1 MTKLDQIGRKIRR
14 KSKYFEEITKN
25 MAFRRIVLS
34 DKLENSPLSI
44 KIQYYLVSAII
55 KQKNVAFRLVLW
67 LDKLKKSPL
76 IIKFQYNIM
85 NAKTF
90 LGSNR
95 GNCADFSPKS
105 AQKQLFSKKTP

>member
-1 MTKLDQIGRKIRR
+1 M
-14 KSKYFEEITKN
+14 
-25 MAFRRIVLS
+25 
-34 DKLENSPLSI
+34 DKNSPHFANNLQKSQI
-44 KIQYYLVSAII
+44 FCR

-95 GNCADFSPKS
+95 VNCADFSQKS
-105 AQKQLFSKKTP
+105 TQKQLFLRKHHKKRL